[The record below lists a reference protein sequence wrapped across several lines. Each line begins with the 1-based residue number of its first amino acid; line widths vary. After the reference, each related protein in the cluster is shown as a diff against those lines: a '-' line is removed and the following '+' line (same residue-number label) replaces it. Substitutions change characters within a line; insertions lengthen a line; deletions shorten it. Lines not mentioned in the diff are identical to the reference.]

1 MTQLEDLKEN
11 TLLIA
16 ESNYQFNVYKRLKGF
31 TDSYEQV
38 FLSSYK
44 DHEHYSNI
52 LILLTRIS
60 SAADLCQRWHCF
72 CCGKICEYR
81 IEFFDCKNT
90 KKL

>member
-1 MTQLEDLKEN
+1 MIQLENLKEN
-11 TLLIA
+11 TLLIS
-16 ESNYQFNVYKRLKGF
+16 ESDYQFNVYKGLKGF
-31 TDSYEQV
+31 TGQV

-44 DHEHYSNI
+44 DHEYRSSI

-60 SAADLCQRWHCF
+60 PTANLYQRWLCF